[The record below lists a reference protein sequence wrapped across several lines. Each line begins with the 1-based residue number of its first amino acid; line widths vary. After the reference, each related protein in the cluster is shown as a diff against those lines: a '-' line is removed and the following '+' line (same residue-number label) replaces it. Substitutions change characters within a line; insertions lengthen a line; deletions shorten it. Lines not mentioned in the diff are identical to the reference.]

1 MLSFPRELE
10 RLQTAKV
17 AFKVT
22 DIGFIWKVA
31 YYLLLAFRCI
41 SAEPH
46 AEIVTRSSSAAEGP
60 RDALCQSKSCRLQLH
75 SCRNSTTNPQQ
86 IELMGLEGYSRPTC
100 NQLTASTT
108 TRLDHRRCDPQ
119 ARPSTNYVNNTI
131 HVPRRNFFT
140 SRSCTNEFRVELLS
154 SCSDPNFLTTQRV
167 RYVEGRLDPSIRFNI
182 IIIIIDIFEVA

>member
-1 MLSFPRELE
+1 
-10 RLQTAKV
+10 
-17 AFKVT
+17 
-22 DIGFIWKVA
+22 
-31 YYLLLAFRCI
+31 LLLAFRCI

-60 RDALCQSKSCRLQLH
+60 RDALCQSKSCRLLH

-108 TRLDHRRCDPQ
+108 TSLDHRRCDPQ

-131 HVPRRNFFT
+131 HAPRRNFST
-140 SRSCTNEFRVELLS
+140 SRSWTNELRVELLS
-154 SCSDPNFLTTQRV
+154 SCSDPNFLTTQSV
-167 RYVEGRLDPSIRFNI
+167 RYVEGRLDPSIRFI
-182 IIIIIDIFEVA
+182 IIIIIDIFKVA